1 MSRRR
6 GQALVEFALVVP
18 LLFLLFLGIV
28 ETGRL
33 VFYLHTLNNAA
44 REGAR
49 YAIVHG
55 ENALDRC
62 PSGPLA
68 PSSTLTACDPSGDRV
83 RAAITIAATSL
94 DPSGLSFGYQPAD
107 GGSFPL
113 YWDPGDDCTSATLP
127 GCSTSAYNARGNNVT
142 VRLQYSYLPIMLLD
156 AFGSITIT
164 AETTLVINN

>member
-1 MSRRR
+1 MSGRR

-18 LLFLLFLGIV
+18 VLFLLFLGIV

-55 ENALDRC
+55 ENALGGC

-68 PSSTLTACDPSGDRV
+68 PSSTLSACDPSGDRV

-94 DPSGLSFGYQPAD
+94 DPSGLSFGYPGD
-107 GGSFPL
+107 GGFPL

-142 VRLQYSYLPIMLLD
+142 VRLQYSYSPIMLLD
-156 AFGSITIT
+156 AFGSITIN

>member
-83 RAAITIAATSL
+83 RAAITSAATSL

-156 AFGSITIT
+156 AFGSITIN

>member
-1 MSRRR
+1 MSGRR

-83 RAAITIAATSL
+83 RAAITSAATSL

>member
-1 MSRRR
+1 MTRPR

-18 LLFLLFLGIV
+18 VLFLIIVGIV
-28 ETGRL
+28 EAGRL
-33 VFYLHTLNNAA
+33 VFYFHNLNNAA

-83 RAAITIAATSL
+83 RTAILNAATAL
-94 DPSGLSFGYQPAD
+94 DVSGLTFGYPGD
-107 GGSFPL
+107 GGAFPL
-113 YWDPGDDCTSATLP
+113 YWDPNDDCTSETLP
-127 GCSTSAYNARGNNVT
+127 GCSTSPYDARGNNVT
-142 VRLQYSYLPIMLLD
+142 VRLQYSYSPIVLFD
-156 AFGSITIT
+156 ALGSITIT

>member
-18 LLFLLFLGIV
+18 VLFLLFLGIV

-55 ENALDRC
+55 ENALGGC

-68 PSSTLTACDPSGDRV
+68 PTSSLTACDPSGDRV
-83 RAAITIAATSL
+83 RGVIIGAATSL
-94 DPSGLSFGYQPAD
+94 DTSGLNFGYPGD
-107 GGSFPL
+107 GGFPL
-113 YWDPGDDCTSATLP
+113 YWYPDANCTSPTDPGCP
-127 GCSTSAYNARGNNVT
+127 GSSKNNARGNSVT
-142 VRLQYSYLPIMLLD
+142 VRLQYSYSPIMLLD
-156 AFGSITIT
+156 AFGSITIN

>member
-1 MSRRR
+1 MRHAR
-6 GQALVEFALVVP
+6 GQALVEFAIVVP
-18 LLFLLFLGIV
+18 VLFLLFLGIV

-33 VFYLHTLNNAA
+33 VFYLHNLNNAA

-49 YAIVHG
+49 FAIVHG

-68 PSSTLTACDPSGDRV
+68 PSSTLSACDPSGDRV
-83 RAAITIAATSL
+83 RTAVINAATGLDANAIT
-94 DPSGLSFGYQPAD
+94 FGYAGD
-107 GGSFPL
+107 GAFPL

-127 GCSTSAYNARGNNVT
+127 GCSTSPYNARGNNVT
-142 VRLQYSYLPIMLLD
+142 VRLEYSYSPIMLLD
-156 AFGSITIT
+156 TLGTITIT